1 MLFWTDYFEE
11 EEKYIFYRHFNFY
24 SKNIQDLIKI
34 SKKIYSKFG
43 HYSERQ
49 RFKLFASIII
59 QSVRRKKTRVFF
71 NSVPIN

>member
-34 SKKIYSKFG
+34 SKKIYSKFRAFCIN
-43 HYSERQ
+43 HN
-49 RFKLFASIII
+49 SI
-59 QSVRRKKTRVFF
+59 SKT
-71 NSVPIN
+71 